1 MAVPARPPTGQPEN
15 VLSRRE
21 AARRAGV
28 HYNTIKSW
36 EKSGRLPSTRIG
48 KRIWIKVADLDKAV
62 AAG

>member
-1 MAVPARPPTGQPEN
+1 MAVPARPQTEAEK
-15 VLSRRE
+15 VLTRRE

-48 KRIWIKVADLDKAV
+48 KRVWIKVADLEKAIE
-62 AAG
+62 AG